1 MGDAALTVDVIGET
15 RAARLLTAPAFDP
28 KGARIRA

>member
-1 MGDAALTVDVIGET
+1 VDVIGET

-28 KGARIRA
+28 KGVRIRG